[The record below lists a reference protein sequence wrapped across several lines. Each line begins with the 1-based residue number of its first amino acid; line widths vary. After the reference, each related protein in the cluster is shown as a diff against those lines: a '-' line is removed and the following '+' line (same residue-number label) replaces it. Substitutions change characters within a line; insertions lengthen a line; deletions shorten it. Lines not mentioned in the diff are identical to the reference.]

1 MWTPL
6 YVFQIIVS
14 ATVLFLPIAIVIFL
28 IYRFKRGR
36 SQGLSGGQF

>member
-6 YVFQIIVS
+6 YVFQMIVS
-14 ATVLFLPIAIVIFL
+14 GVVLFLPIAIVILL

-36 SQGLSGGQF
+36 SQG